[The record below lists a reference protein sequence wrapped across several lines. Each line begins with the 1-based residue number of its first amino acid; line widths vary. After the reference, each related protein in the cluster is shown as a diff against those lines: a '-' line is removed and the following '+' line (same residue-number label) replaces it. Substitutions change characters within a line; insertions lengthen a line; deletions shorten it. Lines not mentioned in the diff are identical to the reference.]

1 MSKPIKLTEEL
12 LDKIQKEF
20 IEKVKTVKM
29 FDGKLEY
36 SRTFK
41 WDGDDDRATIYMSS
55 VAFAKMNAL
64 IQQFNDEIA
73 WHGVAHRDENN
84 PSVFHI
90 TDILVY
96 PQVVTGTTV
105 NTDQDAYQTWLYS
118 FDDDVFNNIRMQ
130 GHSHVNMG
138 VSPSGVDTSHQE
150 KILEQISDDDYYIF
164 MIWNKKYEHF
174 VRIFDLKNNTLY
186 ETADV
191 DVFIGD
197 TGVDLPAFINGA
209 KEIVTKRTYASQA
222 NPTYPSIYQGTYQ
235 GGYQGGYQQGR
246 ITPITPA
253 VSAPAVTAPAAAP
266 VNSGP
271 VGVKT
276 KPKDKGGSD
285 IGRSFQNYSGARGAF
300 DQDDDDDYSGM
311 YLGR

>member
-1 MSKPIKLTEEL
+1 MSKPIKLTDEL
-12 LDKIQKEF
+12 LQKIQEEF

-55 VAFAKMNAL
+55 IAFAKMNAL
-64 IQQFNDEIA
+64 IQQFSDEVA
-73 WHGVAHRDENN
+73 WHGVVRRDEQN
-84 PSVFHI
+84 PSIFYI

-96 PQVVTGTTV
+96 PQVVTGSTV
-105 NTDQDAYQTWLYS
+105 NTDQDAYQTWLYN
-118 FDDDVFNNIRMQ
+118 FDDEVFNNIRMQ
-130 GHSHVNMG
+130 GHSHVNMS

-164 MIWNKKYEHF
+164 MIWNKRYEHF

-197 TGVDLPAFINGA
+197 NGVNLQAFIAGA
-209 KEIVTKRTYASQA
+209 KEIVARKTYT
-222 NPTYPSIYQGTYQ
+222 PTTYQ
-235 GGYQGGYQQGR
+235 GGYQQSR
-246 ITPITPA
+246 ITQITPA
-253 VSAPAVTAPAAAP
+253 ASTTPANATPT
-266 VNSGP
+266 
-271 VGVKT
+271 GVKT
-276 KPKDKGGSD
+276 KPKTGGGAD
-285 IGRSFQNYSGARGAF
+285 IGRSFRDYSGAGGAW
-300 DQDDDDDYSGM
+300 DDDGDDYSGM
-311 YLGR
+311 YLGQ

>member
-1 MSKPIKLTEEL
+1 MSKPIKLTDEL
-12 LDKIQKEF
+12 LQKIQDEF
-20 IEKVKTVKM
+20 IAKVKTIKM

-41 WDGDDDRATIYMSS
+41 WDGDDDRATVYLSL

-64 IQQFNDEIA
+64 IQQFSDEIA
-73 WHGVAHRDENN
+73 WHGVVHRDPDN
-84 PSVFHI
+84 PSIFHI

-130 GHSHVNMG
+130 GHSHVNMS
-138 VSPSGVDTSHQE
+138 VFPSGVDTSYWE
-150 KILEQISDDDYYIF
+150 KLLAQISDDDYYIF
-164 MIWNKKYEHF
+164 MIWNKKYERF

-197 TGVDLPAFINGA
+197 TGVDLQAFISSA
-209 KEIVTKRTYASQA
+209 KEIVTKKTYT
-222 NPTYPSIYQGTYQ
+222 PTTTYPSVYQD
-235 GGYQGGYQQGR
+235 GYLGGYQQNR
-246 ITPITPA
+246 VTPITSVA
-253 VSAPAVTAPAAAP
+253 TAPAAAP
-266 VNSGP
+266 VNSAP
-271 VGVKT
+271 TVVKT
-276 KPKDKGGSD
+276 KPKAAKGGAD
-285 IGRSFQNYSGARGAF
+285 IGRSFQDYEGFG
-300 DQDDDDDYSGM
+300 DDDDDYSGM